1 MVKLE
6 TERLILRN
14 YQKEDMEQVH
24 KYFSNEDVA
33 RYEDFYP
40 MSIEE
45 VAEMV
50 SEWSSMDNRLVAVLK
65 DTKEL
70 IGSVGYWI
78 DEQGEYSID
87 YDFNPAYGKQGYAT
101 EAASKLLQYLF
112 DDMKIS
118 KIYGDCD
125 VRNSDSYQ
133 LLERLGFERIRTS
146 DNESYKADKAG
157 NPILISTYLY
167 IKRNKR

>member
-14 YQKEDMEQVH
+14 YQKEDMEQVQ

-50 SEWSSMDNRLVAVLK
+50 SEWDRK
-65 DTKEL
+65 
-70 IGSVGYWI
+70 SV
-78 DEQGEYSID
+78 
-87 YDFNPAYGKQGYAT
+87 
-101 EAASKLLQYLF
+101 
-112 DDMKIS
+112 
-118 KIYGDCD
+118 
-125 VRNSDSYQ
+125 V
-133 LLERLGFERIRTS
+133 
-146 DNESYKADKAG
+146 
-157 NPILISTYLY
+157 
-167 IKRNKR
+167 

>member
-14 YQKEDMEQVH
+14 YQKDDIEQVH
-24 KYFSNEDVA
+24 KYFSNEEVA
-33 RYEDFYP
+33 QYEDFYP
-40 MSIEE
+40 MSLKE
-45 VAEMV
+45 VSDTV

-65 DTKEL
+65 DTKQL

-78 DEQGEYSID
+78 DEEGNYSID

-112 DDMKIS
+112 EDIKIPQ
-118 KIYGDCD
+118 IYGDCD
-125 VRNSDSYQ
+125 VRNSGSYQ
-133 LLERLGFERIRTS
+133 LLERLGFKRMKKL
-146 DNESYKADKAG
+146 DNESYKNDKEG

-167 IKRNKR
+167 VKQNNC